1 MVKKVVKK
9 SVKKT
14 TTSKKN
20 TISTTESSSITSSK
34 AASFENSSVSNGSM
48 DLIEQH
54 HVEEKQQKV
63 SSQQVSI
70 TNTNSHDSSSGKG
83 LSTPESPEKSLENG
97 DADVNGTN
105 TTTNGTDKKKTSNGV
120 GSLKKKTKKSKKSDE
135 KENNHISVVSALPP
149 TQLLSRSLASV
160 SLLNVNL
167 FNVTHFLHFVL
178 LWCFILNLF
187 LRCLMFVKLNGI
199 KIFNRLS
206 LVANGNTT
214 ATSTTVTTNQIIIN
228 APVLPMSA
236 IIPPT
241 INSRKTNTNY
251 NEDYGCLANNKTN
264 KYKRLIISST
274 LQLHEDDLSRID
286 VKSLVRVLF
295 GDGLLLLYTSTYS
308 SINSY
313 LKTKTNSLHIHTE
326 LSLFTCLRLRCI
338 PAVFFNL
345 H

>member
-1 MVKKVVKK
+1 MVKK
-9 SVKKT
+9 SVKKIT
-14 TTSKKN
+14 TKKN

-48 DLIEQH
+48 DIIEQH

-83 LSTPESPEKSLENG
+83 LSTPESPEKLENG
-97 DADVNGTN
+97 DASG
-105 TTTNGTDKKKTSNGV
+105 TTNGTDKKKTLNGV

-206 LVANGNTT
+206 LVANGNSS
-214 ATSTTVTTNQIIIN
+214 TSTTVTTNQIIIN
-228 APVLPMSA
+228 APVLPMSS
-236 IIPPT
+236 ITPT
-241 INSRKTNTNY
+241 INIRKTNTNY
-251 NEDYGCLANNKTN
+251 NEDFGCLANNKTN

-295 GDGLLLLYTSTYS
+295 GDGLL
-308 SINSY
+308 
-313 LKTKTNSLHIHTE
+313 H
-326 LSLFTCLRLRCI
+326 
-338 PAVFFNL
+338 
-345 H
+345 

>member
-14 TTSKKN
+14 TTKKN

-48 DLIEQH
+48 DIIEQH
-54 HVEEKQQKV
+54 HVEEKQQKI

-83 LSTPESPEKSLENG
+83 LSTPESPEKLENG
-97 DADVNGTN
+97 DADGNG
-105 TTTNGTDKKKTSNGV
+105 TTNGTDKKKTVNGV

-214 ATSTTVTTNQIIIN
+214 TSTTVTTNQIIIN
-228 APVLPMSA
+228 AQVLPMSA
-236 IIPPT
+236 IPPT
-241 INSRKTNTNY
+241 INIRKTNTNY

-295 GDGLLLLYTSTYS
+295 GDGLSSKYFSSTLLFDYLSTV
-308 SINSY
+308 
-313 LKTKTNSLHIHTE
+313 T
-326 LSLFTCLRLRCI
+326 
-338 PAVFFNL
+338 
-345 H
+345 

>member
-1 MVKKVVKK
+1 MVKK

-14 TTSKKN
+14 STKKN

-34 AASFENSSVSNGSM
+34 AASFENSSISNGSM
-48 DLIEQH
+48 DIIEQH

-63 SSQQVSI
+63 TSQQVSI
-70 TNTNSHDSSSGKG
+70 TNTNSHDGSTGKG
-83 LSTPESPEKSLENG
+83 LSTPESPEQLENG
-97 DADVNGTN
+97 VASV
-105 TTTNGTDKKKTSNGV
+105 TTNGTDKKKTLNGGS

-135 KENNHISVVSALPP
+135 KENNHISVVSALPQ

-206 LVANGNTT
+206 LVANGNST
-214 ATSTTVTTNQIIIN
+214 TSTTVTTNQIITN
-228 APVLPMSA
+228 APVQPMS
-236 IIPPT
+236 T
-241 INSRKTNTNY
+241 IQSTMNSRKINTNSD
-251 NEDYGCLANNKTN
+251 EDYGCLANNKTN

-286 VKSLVRVLF
+286 VKSLVRQLF
-295 GDGLLLLYTSTYS
+295 GDGLW
-308 SINSY
+308 
-313 LKTKTNSLHIHTE
+313 SLHCST
-326 LSLFTCLRLRCI
+326 SLTLYSKSIYYF
-338 PAVFFNL
+338 
-345 H
+345 

>member
-1 MVKKVVKK
+1 MVKK

-14 TTSKKN
+14 TTKKN

-48 DLIEQH
+48 DIIEQH

-63 SSQQVSI
+63 ISPSQQVSI
-70 TNTNSHDSSSGKG
+70 TNNNSHDSSSGKG
-83 LSTPESPEKSLENG
+83 LSTPESPQSEQLENG
-97 DADVNGTN
+97 T
-105 TTTNGTDKKKTSNGV
+105 TTTNGTMDKKKTLNGGV
-120 GSLKKKTKKSKKSDE
+120 GSSLKKKTKKSKKSDE
-135 KENNHISVVSALPP
+135 KENNHISVVSALLPSPP

-206 LVANGNTT
+206 LVATNGNS
-214 ATSTTVTTNQIIIN
+214 TSTSTTNQIIIN
-228 APVLPMSA
+228 APTTLPMSTC
-236 IIPPT
+236 PPT
-241 INSRKTNTNY
+241 INTRKTNTNY
-251 NEDYGCLANNKTN
+251 NDDYGCDMANNKTN

-286 VKSLVRVLF
+286 VKSLVRVCCF
-295 GDGLLLLYTSTYS
+295 GDGLCFTFYSFFYYHWYCPSTPLVDIS
-308 SINSY
+308 DSP
-313 LKTKTNSLHIHTE
+313 
-326 LSLFTCLRLRCI
+326 R
-338 PAVFFNL
+338 
-345 H
+345 